1 MLAPCISCNHGF
13 SLRIAPLE
21 RVCAQCGALHVLQS
35 GLWQL
40 GSRSAGNEKKIA
52 AARSGRQGGPR
63 LSVVQSPGTS
73 RERNAGS

>member
-1 MLAPCISCNHGF
+1 MLAPCLSCNHGF

-21 RVCAQCGALHVLQS
+21 RVCSQCGALHVLQS

-52 AARSGRQGGPR
+52 AARNGRPSGPK
-63 LSVVQSPGTS
+63 LSVVQIPSTS

>member
-1 MLAPCISCNHGF
+1 MLAPGLSCKQGF

-21 RVCAQCGALHVLQS
+21 RVCAQCGALHVLHS

-52 AARSGRQGGPR
+52 AARVGRPTGPK
-63 LSVVQSPGTS
+63 LSVLQIPATS
-73 RERNAGS
+73 RERNG